1 MLRILQM
8 SKKYERSYIAEH
20 VLTFAHGKM
29 LGGFVDI
36 AWLHACYVGRAVVP
50 AMSAKPPGFFHMN
63 TWAHVQTS
71 VIEVLTFL
79 NIYKI
84 LSIDALDHLMTVLAS

>member
-50 AMSAKPPGFFHMN
+50 AMSAKPPGIFPRVYVS
-63 TWAHVQTS
+63 TCS
-71 VIEVLTFL
+71 VIGPPTIL

-84 LSIDALDHLMTVLAS
+84 LSITTLYALKTVSAS